1 MEESFGNLKGITTNG
16 DSMEK
21 VIGNFQIIRN
31 TEQEPNLTVTQ
42 YLMNKM
48 TILDEI
54 GSKLNTTI
62 QNQENIYADLVKRVG
77 ALEDQVR
84 ALTS

>member
-1 MEESFGNLKGITTNG
+1 MEGSFGNLKGITTDG
-16 DSMEK
+16 DSIEK

-48 TILDEI
+48 TVLDEVE
-54 GSKLNTTI
+54 SKLNTTI
-62 QNQENIYADLVKRVG
+62 RNQENIYADLVKRVG
-77 ALEDQVR
+77 ALEDQVK

>member
-1 MEESFGNLKGITTNG
+1 M
-16 DSMEK
+16 
-21 VIGNFQIIRN
+21 
-31 TEQEPNLTVTQ
+31 TQ

-48 TILDEI
+48 TILDEV